1 MVHDIS
7 ITENHVVAF
16 IGPFVFD
23 RSRPGPPVIWQPDR
37 GTMIAVIPRNAKS
50 DKDVVWIQSP
60 PFFQFHTM
68 NAFEAG
74 NQIEVSF
81 PWYDS
86 YSLTH
91 PSSRLELHRL
101 VIDLQK
107 RSVGDQALD
116 DQACEFSRINDA
128 YIGRKARYGYVGLRD
143 PRPGEKPQIGAFEAM
158 ARYDLTSGKKIV
170 HQFPAGSTVC
180 EPLFVADPHGK
191 SEEDVFILQF
201 RASTGGAGRK
211 LRHSRCT
218 PSLRKTA
225 GNG

>member
-1 MVHDIS
+1 
-7 ITENHVVAF
+7 
-16 IGPFVFD
+16 
-23 RSRPGPPVIWQPDR
+23 
-37 GTMIAVIPRNAKS
+37 MIAVIPRNAKS

-74 NQIEVSF
+74 NQIELSF

-158 ARYDLTSGKKIV
+158 ARYDLASGKKIV
-170 HQFPAGSTVC
+170 HQFPAGSTIC

-211 LRHSRCT
+211 LRRSRCT

-225 GNG
+225 GNGSSAKKGSCWSPRLVDTCLSPHVRSSLFRRLARS